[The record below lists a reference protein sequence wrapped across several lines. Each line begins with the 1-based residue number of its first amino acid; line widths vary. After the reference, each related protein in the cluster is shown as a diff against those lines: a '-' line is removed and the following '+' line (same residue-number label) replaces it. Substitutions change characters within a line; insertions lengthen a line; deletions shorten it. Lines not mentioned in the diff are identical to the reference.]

1 MIRIEW
7 TYSEG
12 LSRKDLPLEPA
23 ELRRLLAIMEK
34 GLKTSPEWIEAKR
47 ILRSAPACVS
57 ARLCGD
63 EDMRELQNRFRR
75 LDRTTDVLSF
85 PSIELDGGSPEP
97 GFLGDL
103 VVSLDTVAR
112 AAKTARR
119 PVAQEFAEVFLHGV
133 LHLLGFDH
141 IGNSTVAKA
150 KAQRM
155 KGLQAE
161 FFKAW
166 KRAK

>member
-7 TYSEG
+7 TFSEG
-12 LSRKDLPLEPA
+12 LSRKDLPLESA
-23 ELRRLLAIMEK
+23 KLRQLLAILER
-34 GLKTSPEWIEAKR
+34 GLKDSPEWLEATR
-47 ILRSAPACVS
+47 ILHSRPDCVS

-63 EDMRELQNRFRR
+63 ADMRELQNRFRK

-103 VVSLDTVAR
+103 VISLDTVAR

-141 IGNSTVAKA
+141 IGASAEARAKA
-150 KAQRM
+150 VRM
-155 KGLQAE
+155 KGLQKK
-161 FFKAW
+161 FFTEW
-166 KRAK
+166 KKR